1 MNKRENKFLNHALK
15 NQEVEFKDNDK
26 IAKGV
31 SKANT
36 FNIIYR
42 KEYEKTKLSKETVNV
57 DFIKPSTEKTFIV
70 LVSIPIVELILFI
83 REEKQIS
90 ELNISSPKF
99 LIDNVIFEATS
110 NISPII
116 K

>member
-1 MNKRENKFLNHALK
+1 MNQALK

-26 IAKGV
+26 MAKGV
-31 SKANT
+31 SKTKT

-42 KEYEKTKLSKETVNV
+42 REYEKTKPSKETDNV
-57 DFIKPSTEKTFIV
+57 DFINPSIEKIFRELFST
-70 LVSIPIVELILFI
+70 PIVELILFI

-90 ELNISSPKF
+90 ELKISSPKF
-99 LIDNVIFEATS
+99 LIDKVMFEVIS
-110 NISPII
+110 SISLII